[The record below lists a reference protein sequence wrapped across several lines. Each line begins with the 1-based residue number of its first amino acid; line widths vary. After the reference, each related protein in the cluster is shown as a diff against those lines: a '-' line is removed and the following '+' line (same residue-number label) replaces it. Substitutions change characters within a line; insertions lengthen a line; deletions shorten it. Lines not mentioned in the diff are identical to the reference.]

1 MKFFRRSN
9 VIHPDIG
16 GGVIFDKEA
25 EDKIETANESISDID
40 SRFETFGSA
49 KSATKLYNKRKIG
62 NTQFDGSSDITLAQM
77 GAEASGVAEK
87 YTDNKVGDLAD
98 VNITDDDNII
108 KTTIVSIINHILSII
123 TSHINNKDNPH
134 KVTKSQIG
142 LGKVD
147 NTADSDKSVK
157 YATTSGSSNSVA
169 WGSVSGK
176 PSTFTPSSHTH
187 SYLPLT
193 GGVLTGNTQWNN
205 GNLVIYNNKS
215 TTSNRYDGA
224 IDIKTVLSSNTSK
237 KGQIRIGSNYK
248 GESYVQ
254 DVIHGVNMIVSDS
267 SGNLCFNGKT
277 CSYTSNTLSINNGDL
292 NVVTGTINC
301 VNGSG
306 WINGAGVYTNVS
318 GANVHLRANNGGYA
332 VTGGASLNVLSADF
346 TRYVYVN
353 AQGFNSQSSKL
364 VKENIEDLDEESTV
378 NILKLRPVTFNYKKN
393 FGGQTGCIGLIAE
406 EVLPYFPAVVNIPDG
421 YDESEF
427 DEEKGINQKIL
438 SIDYS
443 KFIPYLIKMI
453 QIQDKRITTLEEEVK
468 SLKTSSSNVTMEE

>member
-1 MKFFRRSN
+1 
-9 VIHPDIG
+9 
-16 GGVIFDKEA
+16 
-25 EDKIETANESISDID
+25 
-40 SRFETFGSA
+40 
-49 KSATKLYNKRKIG
+49 
-62 NTQFDGSSDITLAQM
+62 M

-123 TSHINNKDNPH
+123 TSHINNNDNPH
-134 KVTKSQIG
+134 GVTKSQIG

-147 NTADSDKSVK
+147 NTADTDKSVK

-169 WGSVSGK
+169 WDNVSGK
-176 PSTFTPSSHTH
+176 PSTYTPSSHTH

-193 GGVLTGNTQWNN
+193 GGAVTGDITMTN
-205 GNLVIYNNKS
+205 GNLSVVNNKS
-215 TTSNRYDGA
+215 TTSKQYDGA
-224 IDIKTVLSSNTSK
+224 VDIQVALSGKSKTGHVRL
-237 KGQIRIGSNYK
+237 GANYK
-248 GESYVQ
+248 GEAYVQ
-254 DVIHGVNMIVSDS
+254 DVIHSINMIVTDS
-267 SGNLCFNGKT
+267 NGNLVLNGKN
-277 CSYTSNTLSINNGDL
+277 YIYSNNQFVVVNGDL
-292 NVVTGTINC
+292 TVLNGHVNVS
-301 VNGSG
+301 NGQG
-306 WINGAGVYTNVS
+306 WINGTGIYTNV
-318 GANVHLRANNGGYA
+318 ANCNVHLRANGGGYA
-332 VTGGASLNVLSADF
+332 VTGGTSLNVLSADF
-346 TRYVYVN
+346 KSYVYVN

-378 NILKLRPVTFNYKKN
+378 NILKLRPVTFDYKKN

-468 SLKTSSSNVTMEE
+468 SLKASSSNVTMEE